1 MKAEA
6 LRPAVLRIEALHALL
21 VAGLWAALLPAKLV
35 EPRAL
40 FAGALFMGVN
50 FLLLSFGIYWLLTPF
65 AGKGRIKT
73 GVALLALK
81 LGLFLGLLSLL
92 LLRGDL
98 DPLSF
103 TLGFSS
109 LLVAIVVDRL
119 WALSS
124 IGG

>member
-6 LRPAVLRIEALHALL
+6 LRPAVLRIEVLHALL
-21 VAGLWAALLPAKLV
+21 VAGLWAALLPAQLV

-40 FAGALFMGVN
+40 FVGALFMGVN

-92 LLRGDL
+92 LLRSDL

-109 LLVAIVVDRL
+109 LLVAVVLDRL
-119 WALSS
+119 WAFSS